1 VCLVITRKKDL
12 IVAHN
17 EGLSDQAAMAAYDL
31 LELLF
36 RAYLG
41 GLSVRLWNGTSM
53 RLGQTAKQELPPF
66 TLIFRSP
73 QAVLNLAIGRAPLR
87 WIDAYL
93 REDIDIDGNLFSA
106 LALKDHLG
114 SVSIRG
120 LDRLEAIAAALR
132 LKLAILR
139 SIPARHHHPRLYSR
153 RVDIRS
159 RTSNLETIAVH
170 NTLPSAFYGL
180 WLDESMVYSCAYFK
194 RIDDELEQAQQQKLH
209 LICRKL
215 MLKRGDHLLD
225 IGCGW
230 GALIIYAARNF
241 GVRAHG
247 ITTNQQQMDI
257 TREKI
262 CEAGLQDLVTVEVA
276 DYHTHAG
283 EEIYDKVTS
292 LGMFEHV
299 GLENLPRYFTAV
311 YRLLKPGGLFLNQ
324 GITHDVHGWK
334 ETLSTLFINHYIFPK
349 GQLDT
354 VSHIQQAMEH
364 CLFEIAD
371 VEALRH
377 HYALTL
383 KRWVERLEANKDQVL
398 GLVSKVTYRTWR
410 LYMTACALEFEAGD
424 LGAYQIMSSKRAGS
438 FLALPL
444 TRNHLMVREKKGCRS
459 SLKDGGQR

>member
-1 VCLVITRKKDL
+1 M
-12 IVAHN
+12 AHN
-17 EGLSDQAAMAAYDL
+17 EGQSDHAEKAASDL
-31 LELLF
+31 LDLLF
-36 RAYLG
+36 RSYRG
-41 GLSVRLWNGTSM
+41 GLSARLWSGTSM
-53 RLGQTAKQELPPF
+53 QLGKAAEKPRPPF

-93 REDIDIDGNLFSA
+93 REDIDIDGDLFSA
-106 LALKDHLG
+106 LALNHPGHL
-114 SVSIRG
+114 SIGG
-120 LDRLEAIAAALR
+120 LDRLESITAALR

-139 SIPARHHHPRLYSR
+139 STPHRNHRPRLFSR
-153 RVDIRS
+153 RVNLRS
-159 RTSNLETIAVH
+159 RAENLENVAFH
-170 NTLPSAFYGL
+170 NTLPGAFYGL
-180 WLDESMVYSCAYFK
+180 WLDTSMVYSCAYFK
-194 RIDDELEQAQQQKLH
+194 HIDDELEQAQQQKLH

-230 GALIIYAARNF
+230 GALIIYAARSF

-247 ITTNQQQMDI
+247 ITTNRQQRDI
-257 TREKI
+257 AREKI
-262 CEAGLQDLVTVEVA
+262 CEAGLQDLVTVEVS
-276 DYHTHAG
+276 DCHTHPG
-283 EEIYDKVTS
+283 RENYDKVTS

-299 GLENLPRYFTAV
+299 GLENLPRFFTAV

-324 GITHDVHGWK
+324 GITHDVHGLK
-334 ETLSTLFINHYIFPK
+334 ETLSTLFIDQYIFPA

-354 VSHIQQAMEH
+354 VSHIQHAMEH

-383 KRWVERLEANKDQVL
+383 RRWLERFEANKDQVL
-398 GLVSKVTYRTWR
+398 GLVTKATYRTWR
-410 LYMTACALEFEAGD
+410 LYMTACALEFEFGD
-424 LGAYQIMSSKRAGS
+424 LGAYQILSSKRAAR

-444 TRNHLMVREKKGCRS
+444 TRNHLMANEKKAAGAALRM
-459 SLKDGGQR
+459 G